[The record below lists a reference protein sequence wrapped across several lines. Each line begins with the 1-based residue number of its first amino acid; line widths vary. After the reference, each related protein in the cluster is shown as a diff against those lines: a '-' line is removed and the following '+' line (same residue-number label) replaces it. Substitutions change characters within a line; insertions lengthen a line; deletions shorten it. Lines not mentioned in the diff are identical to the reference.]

1 MDKYEYKLRLQEIK
15 NLIKEREF
23 VKAAAIADTIDW
35 TRVKSVMVLCT
46 ISDLYKIN
54 RRLEDSRDLL
64 LLAYDRY
71 PGGRSIVYSLCELAI
86 KMDDVVQAV
95 EYYKEFVQIAPK
107 DTGRYILQYKLYEA
121 QEVSLEER
129 IEVLEELKSRDYT
142 EKWAYE
148 LAYLYHRIGLGTKC
162 VEECD
167 ELILMFG
174 EGRYVM
180 KAMELKRLHEPLTP
194 AQEEKYEQMKNPAP
208 IVEEPAAEETSEES
222 SEESG
227 EEVVK
232 EVVKEAVKE
241 SGSGAVEEEK
251 AGNKANSDDM
261 DIQVQVMGVG
271 QYDTINIQ
279 RELAEN
285 MKEIWEENADHA
297 PNPDNTGQT
306 KRIILSGKPDTTM
319 DLSATKVLDKI
330 EDLQDTGAFEVSV
343 QKIVENKEPV
353 KTEEPKKEV
362 FFGETEDLGITRLLS
377 PVDEVKAAPKK
388 VVMPENADTTSHYS
402 RILGMDYDGQI
413 SMLVP
418 ETEEK
423 VEKQITGQISIQ
435 DALIEWERMKKEN
448 EQKRMAEV
456 QQHILQQTGSMFTEF
471 EAATRDGLLEKL
483 EKGKTFGLEG
493 LENTK
498 EESED
503 TAKSEVNM
511 EEIEESDETDEV
523 EELEEIEIGEEP
535 EEALSDKEEDL
546 EEFDEGE
553 SAEEPEEESLEEIG
567 EESEEENLDG
577 EESLQEESEEEFL
590 EESKEEESEEDFAE
604 HDSAVQERKESKDD
618 IEDEDF
624 FDEDF
629 DEEKS
634 VSEETDENDSFEGRK
649 KIPANYHKVR
659 RMTEEELKL
668 FGSYA
673 QNKTTRD
680 QIVYALENISMAAFT
695 GNIILTGEEGMDK
708 LTLAKKIIKEVQEND
723 RNFSGKTAKISADSL
738 NRKGV
743 EEILSKVTNGA
754 LIIQKAGALSDE
766 SIEKMQKA
774 MNQDSA
780 GFIVILEDDRKAIH
794 KLLKEH
800 PFLRDLFNIRIH
812 VASLDNDSL
821 VNYAK
826 QYALDQEYSID
837 DMGVLA
843 LHTKISER
851 QSSNHTVTVD
861 EVREIVDSAIN
872 KANRKTLG
880 HFFDIIV
887 AKRYDEEDM
896 IILREKDFR

>member
-180 KAMELKRLHEPLTP
+180 KAMELKRLHEPLTQ

-208 IVEEPAAEETSEES
+208 IVEEPAEETSEES

-227 EEVVK
+227 EEVV
-232 EVVKEAVKE
+232 EEG
-241 SGSGAVEEEK
+241 GSDAVEEEK
-251 AGNKANSDDM
+251 TGNKANSDDM

-297 PNPDNTGQT
+297 PDPDNMGKT

-343 QKIVENKEPV
+343 QKIVEDKEPV

-388 VVMPENADTTSHYS
+388 VVVPENADTTSHYS

-483 EKGKTFGLEG
+483 EKGKTFGLED
-493 LENTK
+493 LENDK
-498 EESED
+498 EEPEETAGSE
-503 TAKSEVNM
+503 TNI
-511 EEIEESDETDEV
+511 EEAGESDESDEI
-523 EELEEIEIGEEP
+523 EELEEIEISEEP

-546 EEFDEGE
+546 EEFDEEE
-553 SAEEPEEESLEEIG
+553 SGEEPEEESF
-567 EESEEENLDG
+567 EESR
-577 EESLQEESEEEFL
+577 
-590 EESKEEESEEDFAE
+590 EEESEEDSEEDDGA
-604 HDSAVQERKESKDD
+604 AQEPKESKDD
-618 IEDEDF
+618 MEDEDF

-629 DEEKS
+629 DEDES
-634 VSEETDENDSFEGRK
+634 VFGETDDNDSFEGRK

-680 QIVYALENISMAAFT
+680 QIVYALENVSMAAFT

-723 RNFSGKTAKISADSL
+723 RNFSGKIAKISADSL

-743 EEILSKVTNGA
+743 EEVLSKVTNGA

-780 GFIVILEDDRKAIH
+780 GFIVILEDDRKVIH
-794 KLLKEH
+794 KLLKEN

-861 EVREIVDSAIN
+861 EVKEIVDSAIN

-887 AKRYDEEDM
+887 AKRYDAEDM

>member
-71 PGGRSIVYSLCELAI
+71 PGGRSIVYSLCELSI

-180 KAMELKRLHEPLTP
+180 KAMELKRLHEPLTQ

-208 IVEEPAAEETSEES
+208 IVEEPAEETSEES

-227 EEVVK
+227 GEVV
-232 EVVKEAVKE
+232 EEG
-241 SGSGAVEEEK
+241 GSDAVEEEK
-251 AGNKANSDDM
+251 TGNKANSDDM

-297 PNPDNTGQT
+297 PDPDNTGKT

-343 QKIVENKEPV
+343 QKIVEDKEPV

-377 PVDEVKAAPKK
+377 PVDEVKATPKK
-388 VVMPENADTTSHYS
+388 VVVPENADTTSHYS
-402 RILGMDYDGQI
+402 RILGMEYDGQI

-493 LENTK
+493 LENAK

-503 TAKSEVNM
+503 TAESEVKV
-511 EEIEESDETDEV
+511 EEIEESEETDEV
-523 EELEEIEIGEEP
+523 EELEEIEISEEP

-546 EEFDEGE
+546 DEFDEEESGE
-553 SAEEPEEESLEEIG
+553 ELEEESLEE
-567 EESEEENLDG
+567 SEEE
-577 EESLQEESEEEFL
+577 SL
-590 EESKEEESEEDFAE
+590 EESKEDESEEDSE
-604 HDSAVQERKESKDD
+604 EDDSAAQEPKESKDD
-618 IEDEDF
+618 MDDKDF

-629 DEEKS
+629 DEEES
-634 VSEETDENDSFEGRK
+634 ASEETDENDSFEGRK

-680 QIVYALENISMAAFT
+680 QIVYALENVSMAAFT

-723 RNFSGKTAKISADSL
+723 RNFSGKIAKISADSL

-754 LIIQKAGALSDE
+754 LIIQKAGALSEE

-780 GFIVILEDDRKAIH
+780 GFIVILEDDRKVIH
-794 KLLKEH
+794 KLLKEN

-812 VASLDNDSL
+812 VASLDNESL

-861 EVREIVDSAIN
+861 EVREIVDSAIK

>member
-71 PGGRSIVYSLCELAI
+71 PGGRSIVYSLCELSI

-180 KAMELKRLHEPLTP
+180 KAMELKRLHEPLTQ

-208 IVEEPAAEETSEES
+208 IVEEPAEETSEES

-227 EEVVK
+227 EEVV
-232 EVVKEAVKE
+232 EEG
-241 SGSGAVEEEK
+241 GSDAIEEEK
-251 AGNKANSDDM
+251 TGNKANSDDM

-285 MKEIWEENADHA
+285 MKEIWEENADQA
-297 PNPDNTGQT
+297 PDPDNMGKT
-306 KRIILSGKPDTTM
+306 KRIILSGKADTTM

-343 QKIVENKEPV
+343 QKIVEDEEPV
-353 KTEEPKKEV
+353 KAEEPKKEV

-388 VVMPENADTTSHYS
+388 VVVPENADTTSHYS

-493 LENTK
+493 LENAK

-503 TAKSEVNM
+503 TAESEVKV

-523 EELEEIEIGEEP
+523 EELEEIEISEEP

-546 EEFDEGE
+546 EEFDEEE
-553 SAEEPEEESLEEIG
+553 SGEEPEEESLEESE
-567 EESEEENLDG
+567 EESEE
-577 EESLQEESEEEFL
+577 EESLQEESEEESL
-590 EESKEEESEEDFAE
+590 EESKEDESEEDSE
-604 HDSAVQERKESKDD
+604 EDDSAAQEPKESKDD
-618 IEDEDF
+618 MDDEDF

-629 DEEKS
+629 DEEES
-634 VSEETDENDSFEGRK
+634 ASEETDENDSFEGRK

-680 QIVYALENISMAAFT
+680 QIVYALENVSMAAFT

-723 RNFSGKTAKISADSL
+723 RNFSGKIAKISADSL

-754 LIIQKAGALSDE
+754 LIIQKAGALSEE

-780 GFIVILEDDRKAIH
+780 GFIVILEDDRKVIH
-794 KLLKEH
+794 KLLKEN

-812 VASLDNDSL
+812 VASLDNESL

-843 LHTKISER
+843 LHTKISEH

-861 EVREIVDSAIN
+861 EVREIVDSAIK

>member
-71 PGGRSIVYSLCELAI
+71 PGGRSIVYSLCELSI

-180 KAMELKRLHEPLTP
+180 KAMELKRLHEPLTQ

-208 IVEEPAAEETSEES
+208 IVEEPAEETSEES

-227 EEVVK
+227 EEVV
-232 EVVKEAVKE
+232 EEG
-241 SGSGAVEEEK
+241 GSDAVEEEK
-251 AGNKANSDDM
+251 TGNKANSDDM

-297 PNPDNTGQT
+297 PDPDNTGKT

-343 QKIVENKEPV
+343 QKIVEDKEPV

-377 PVDEVKAAPKK
+377 PVDEVKATPKK
-388 VVMPENADTTSHYS
+388 VVVPENADTTSHYS
-402 RILGMDYDGQI
+402 RILGMEYDGQI

-493 LENTK
+493 LENAK

-503 TAKSEVNM
+503 TAESEVKV

-523 EELEEIEIGEEP
+523 EELEEIEISEEP

-546 EEFDEGE
+546 EEFDEEE
-553 SAEEPEEESLEEIG
+553 SAEESEEESLEESGEESG
-567 EESEEENLDG
+567 EESEEEDLDE
-577 EESLQEESEEEFL
+577 EESLQEESEEESL
-590 EESKEEESEEDFAE
+590 EESKEDESEEDFE
-604 HDSAVQERKESKDD
+604 EDDSAAQEPKESKDD
-618 IEDEDF
+618 MDDEDF

-629 DEEKS
+629 DEEES
-634 VSEETDENDSFEGRK
+634 ASEETDENDSFEGRK

-680 QIVYALENISMAAFT
+680 QIVYALENVSMAAFT

-723 RNFSGKTAKISADSL
+723 RNFSGKIAKISADSL

-780 GFIVILEDDRKAIH
+780 GFIVILEDDRKVIH
-794 KLLKEH
+794 KLLKEN

-812 VASLDNDSL
+812 VASLDNESL

-837 DMGVLA
+837 DLGVLA

-861 EVREIVDSAIN
+861 EVKEIVDSAIK

>member
-71 PGGRSIVYSLCELAI
+71 PGGRSIVYSLCELSI

-180 KAMELKRLHEPLTP
+180 KAMELKRLHEPLTQ

-208 IVEEPAAEETSEES
+208 IVEEPAEETSEES

-227 EEVVK
+227 EEVV
-232 EVVKEAVKE
+232 EEG
-241 SGSGAVEEEK
+241 GSDAVEEEK
-251 AGNKANSDDM
+251 TGNKANSDDM

-297 PNPDNTGQT
+297 PDPDNTGKT

-343 QKIVENKEPV
+343 QKIVEDKEPV

-377 PVDEVKAAPKK
+377 PVDEVKATPKK
-388 VVMPENADTTSHYS
+388 VVVPENADTTSHYS
-402 RILGMDYDGQI
+402 RILGMEYDGQI

-503 TAKSEVNM
+503 TAETEVKV
-511 EEIEESDETDEV
+511 EEIEESEETDEV
-523 EELEEIEIGEEP
+523 EELEEIEISEEP

-546 EEFDEGE
+546 DEFDEEESGE
-553 SAEEPEEESLEEIG
+553 ELEEESLEESE
-567 EESEEENLDG
+567 EESEEEDLDE
-577 EESLQEESEEEFL
+577 EESLQEESEEESL
-590 EESKEEESEEDFAE
+590 EESKEDESEEDSE
-604 HDSAVQERKESKDD
+604 EDDSAAQEPKESKDD
-618 IEDEDF
+618 MDDKDF

-629 DEEKS
+629 DEEES
-634 VSEETDENDSFEGRK
+634 ASEETDENDSFEGRK

-680 QIVYALENISMAAFT
+680 QIVYALENVSMAAFT

-723 RNFSGKTAKISADSL
+723 RNFSGKIAKISADSL

-754 LIIQKAGALSDE
+754 LIIQKAGALSEE

-780 GFIVILEDDRKAIH
+780 GFIVILEDDRKVIH
-794 KLLKEH
+794 KLLKEN

-861 EVREIVDSAIN
+861 EVREIVDSAIK

>member
-167 ELILMFG
+167 ELVLMFG

-180 KAMELKRLHEPLTP
+180 KAMELKRLHEPLTQ

-208 IVEEPAAEETSEES
+208 IVEESVTEETSVET
-222 SEESG
+222 SEDSG
-227 EEVVK
+227 EEVAQ
-232 EVVKEAVKE
+232 EG
-241 SGSGAVEEEK
+241 GSDAVEEQK
-251 AGNKANSDDM
+251 AENKANTDDM

-285 MKEIWEENADHA
+285 MKELWDENADQT
-297 PNPDNTGQT
+297 PDPDNIGKT
-306 KRIILSGKPDTTM
+306 KRIILSGKADTTM

-343 QKIVENKEPV
+343 QKIVEDKEPV
-353 KTEEPKKEV
+353 KEEEPEKEV

-377 PVDEVKAAPKK
+377 PVDEVKPAPKK
-388 VVMPENADTTSHYS
+388 VVLPENADTSSHYS
-402 RILGMDYDGQI
+402 RILGMEYDGQI

-471 EAATRDGLLEKL
+471 EAASRDGLLEKL

-498 EESED
+498 EEP
-503 TAKSEVNM
+503 EVN
-511 EEIEESDETDEV
+511 IEEADESGESDEV
-523 EELEEIEIGEEP
+523 EELEEIEIGEES
-535 EEALSDKEEDL
+535 EEVPADEEEGL
-546 EEFDEGE
+546 EEFDEEE
-553 SAEEPEEESLEEIG
+553 SGEEPEEESLEEAV
-567 EESEEENLDG
+567 EESEEEDFEKEESAQEESG
-577 EESLQEESEEEFL
+577 EESL
-590 EESKEEESEEDFAE
+590 EESKEEKSEEDL
-604 HDSAVQERKESKDD
+604 
-618 IEDEDF
+618 EDEDF

-629 DEEKS
+629 DEEES
-634 VSEETDENDSFEGRK
+634 TSEETDDSDSFEERK

-668 FGSYA
+668 FGTYA
-673 QNKTTRD
+673 QNKSTRD
-680 QIVYALENISMAAFT
+680 QIVYALENVSMAAYT

-723 RNFSGKTAKISADSL
+723 RNFSGKIAKISADSL

-743 EEILSKVTNGA
+743 EEVLSKVKNGA
-754 LIIQKAGALSDE
+754 LIIQKAGALSNE

-780 GFIVILEDDRKAIH
+780 GFIVILEDDRKVIH
-794 KLLKEH
+794 KLLKEN

-812 VASLDNDSL
+812 VASLDNESL

-843 LHTKISER
+843 LHTKISGR

-861 EVREIVDSAIN
+861 EVKEIVDSAIK